1 MRLPFTKLLSF
12 TCVVLLGA
20 CGSLPGVPGIGGAR
34 DVTQRTEELMPP
46 VEATE
51 PGAQTAQR
59 AALPVVAVPVP
70 DLNPGTQALFDRAV
84 SLMQDGQY
92 AAAEVLFQEITSDQP
107 ELAGPWVNLGYIH
120 MHSGEID
127 AAEYN
132 FGEALKANPRNCDAL
147 NQLGVIARRA
157 GRFADAEKHY
167 TACIDANPNYANA
180 HLNLAILYELYMGRL
195 GEALAAYNE
204 YQLVLPEPDKKV
216 GGWMM
221 DLERRVAAIAKR

>member
-1 MRLPFTKLLSF
+1 MLMSFANVARAFGFLALL
-12 TCVVLLGA
+12 VLSGCA
-20 CGSLPGVPGIGGAR
+20 SLPKLANA
-34 DVTQRTEELMPP
+34 DWANDAAVTES
-46 VEATE
+46 
-51 PGAQTAQR
+51 
-59 AALPVVAVPVP
+59 AAPQSPIEQLE
-70 DLNPGTQALFDRAV
+70 Q
-84 SLMQDGQY
+84 
-92 AAAEVLFQEITSDQP
+92 AAAGPVDPRAQEEFESALAVLRSGELADAKTRFAKLSQRYP

-120 MHSGEID
+120 LHSGEID
-127 AAEYN
+127 AAEYH
-132 FGEALKANPRNCDAL
+132 FAEALKANPQNCHAL

-167 TACIDANPNYANA
+167 AACIDANPNYANA